1 MSFFKPL
8 IIFHDTTHLHTFD
21 KYIRSKFK
29 CSDFSLL
36 ELKYIKLLVSF
47 LKQKVSLSSKF
58 PSLFI
63 CHVIFE
69 TKSQFFF
76 KLCITLQCH
85 EKRDNSTVLSHL
97 KLYMLSTKETHQV
110 QIFGLSTARMKI
122 NQIPCHFS
130 SHKSVFT
137 YILHHLSVSWHI
149 IYLDFSSWGITLW
162 TKRAHEST
170 NFQIFDC
177 FNESSPNSSC
187 QFWNHSVKVYSNFA
201 SMFSVMKDNSSVFFY
216 LKPLYFGQKFSNF
229 WVVGWKF
236 TKFKTS
242 YLKLQVS
249 FSLKFASLFSL
260 MRNNSSVLF

>member
-1 MSFFKPL
+1 MLLTKVAHQSANFQTSAL
-8 IIFHDTTHLHTFD
+8 IKI
-21 KYIRSKFK
+21 Y
-29 CSDFSLL
+29 
-36 ELKYIKLLVSF
+36 
-47 LKQKVSLSSKF
+47 Q
-58 PSLFI
+58 I

-85 EKRDNSTVLSHL
+85 EKRDNSTVLFHL

-137 YILHHLSVSWHI
+137 YILHHLSVSWHT

-201 SMFSVMKDNSSVFFY
+201 SMFSVMKDNSSVIF
-216 LKPLYFGQKFSNF
+216 LAQA
-229 WVVGWKF
+229 
-236 TKFKTS
+236 S
-242 YLKLQVS
+242 YTLD
-249 FSLKFASLFSL
+249 
-260 MRNNSSVLF
+260 NNSPFKWNFQTFEWMGESSLNSSCHIWNHNRFFL